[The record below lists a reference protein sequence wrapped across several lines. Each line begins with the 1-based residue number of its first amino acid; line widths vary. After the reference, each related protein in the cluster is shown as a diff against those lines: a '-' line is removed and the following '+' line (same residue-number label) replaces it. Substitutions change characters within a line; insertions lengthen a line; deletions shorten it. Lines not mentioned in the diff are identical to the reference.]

1 MCSSFKTVQDISL
14 RPSTMTSKSWNSSFF
29 RILLIL
35 CIVVAAISIGIEWI
49 TSGHRMY
56 LKQQKQDLDDIV
68 HHPAEPLRILL
79 VGKTGVGKSATG
91 NTILGQ
97 KVFKSEISSSSV
109 TGQCEKFHAIIN
121 GRKVSVIDSPGLF
134 DTSLTVDEVIDRVKL
149 CIPLSAPGPHVF
161 LVVIQLGRFT
171 DEEAEAVRIIQTIF
185 GEESSIYTMV
195 LFTHGD
201 RLEGKNIHTFVR
213 DNSKLLNFIKTCSGR
228 YHVFNNKEQN
238 PEQVI
243 QLLDQID
250 KMVTGNGGQYY
261 TSEMLEM
268 VEREIEKKK
277 RRILKER
284 EEQRK
289 KAIEDIRGRFKGEH
303 FERAKKK
310 LDDDQEQ
317 KAREEAERD
326 PSFFEKLINLLKDL
340 IYGFFPKASFPSQDM
355 LFNILKSTKTGQ
367 F

>member
-1 MCSSFKTVQDISL
+1 RD
-14 RPSTMTSKSWNSSFF
+14 NG
-29 RILLIL
+29 
-35 CIVVAAISIGIEWI
+35 AG
-49 TSGHRMY
+49 MY
-56 LKQQKQDLDDIV
+56 LKILMQFFCNFYNSSQYSV

-201 RLEGKNIHTFVR
+201 RLEGKNIHTFVENSELQNFVR
-213 DNSKLLNFIKTCSGR
+213 KCGERCFVIDNDK
-228 YHVFNNKEQN
+228 QD
-238 PEQVI
+238 PAQVM
-243 QLLDQID
+243 QLLDKID
-250 KMVTGNGGQYY
+250 EMVSINGGQYY
-261 TSEMLEM
+261 TN
-268 VEREIEKKK
+268 EIVFYC
-277 RRILKER
+277 LYLCVFSNCTLLVTV
-284 EEQRK
+284 
-289 KAIEDIRGRFKGEH
+289 AI
-303 FERAKKK
+303 
-310 LDDDQEQ
+310 
-317 KAREEAERD
+317 
-326 PSFFEKLINLLKDL
+326 
-340 IYGFFPKASFPSQDM
+340 
-355 LFNILKSTKTGQ
+355 
-367 F
+367 